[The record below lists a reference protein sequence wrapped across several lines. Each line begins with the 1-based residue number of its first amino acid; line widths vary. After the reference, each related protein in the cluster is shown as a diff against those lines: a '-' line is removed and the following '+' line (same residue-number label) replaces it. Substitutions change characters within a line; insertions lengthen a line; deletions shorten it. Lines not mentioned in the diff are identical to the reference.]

1 MISHDT
7 RSWWWWDAISW
18 QNALDW
24 WKQHL
29 GDTIGSWALLKFNSP
44 TVSYSKFSHVFP
56 CFPYGPPESQKA
68 ERRVANKIAT
78 GTMNFSRSES
88 VQLRLVNTL
97 CRLGPPFPGQ
107 KLDGWRRDRS
117 SHVNWFENVWSG
129 FISDQYVASVVK
141 CCRHPW
147 RCIWELLG
155 APDSKS
161 SRCSQDVK
169 GNFLAD
175 RMVLWPKHSKNPMFF
190 IFVVYVSYLS

>member
-1 MISHDT
+1 MWFPGKTPWIGGSST
-7 RSWWWWDAISW
+7 WAIRSWDRGRCSSSTPL
-18 QNALDW
+18 QY
-24 WKQHL
+24 
-29 GDTIGSWALLKFNSP
+29 P
-44 TVSYSKFSHVFP
+44 TVS
-56 CFPYGPPESQKA
+56 FPYSPPESQKA
-68 ERRVANKIAT
+68 ERRIANKIAT

-141 CCRHPW
+141 WCRHPW

-190 IFVVYVSYLS
+190 IFVVYASYLS